1 MALVDCLPF
10 CTRSVVCTVRFCD
23 VREGLND
30 TAENLLSSIKRD
42 ESEISAS
49 TVFAVAS
56 ILEGCCYINGSPQ
69 NTFVPG
75 VLGLAQEHNVHIGK
89 CRRRLSACSYMNMY
103 LARSL
108 RNISRTARFSKTQS
122 NFRAIERLNKF
133 VLIRTA
139 QTTCPSLKC
148 TVAISEFILLLQLAM
163 ISSRD
168 RPS

>member
-1 MALVDCLPF
+1 MQLAGRSWHFVMTNRMLLQ
-10 CTRSVVCTVRFCD
+10 CTRGIRLIVYHFDTRTLVRSVRFCD

-89 CRRRLSACSYMNMY
+89 CRRRPSACRYMY
-103 LARSL
+103 TCTC
-108 RNISRTARFSKTQS
+108 ISVSA
-122 NFRAIERLNKF
+122 
-133 VLIRTA
+133 
-139 QTTCPSLKC
+139 
-148 TVAISEFILLLQLAM
+148 
-163 ISSRD
+163 
-168 RPS
+168 